1 MIYFLKRVRGNI
13 NEDKNLDYH
22 NRLSNRLPNL
32 IINKMVELQI
42 ETYNRF

>member
-22 NRLSNRLPNL
+22 NRLPNL

>member
-13 NEDKNLDYH
+13 NEGKNLDYH
-22 NRLSNRLPNL
+22 NRLPNL